1 MVGQQA
7 IKESEMDKEPI
18 ISTGTKV
25 SSWEHRKIAWLVFS
39 PQIYGHSWICWKREA
54 GLVFLLVHSQ
64 AALSGSRDRAEHEQM
79 LAQGWAGD
87 K

>member
-25 SSWEHRKIAWLVFS
+25 SSWEHRKIA
-39 PQIYGHSWICWKREA
+39 
-54 GLVFLLVHSQ
+54 
-64 AALSGSRDRAEHEQM
+64 
-79 LAQGWAGD
+79 
-87 K
+87 